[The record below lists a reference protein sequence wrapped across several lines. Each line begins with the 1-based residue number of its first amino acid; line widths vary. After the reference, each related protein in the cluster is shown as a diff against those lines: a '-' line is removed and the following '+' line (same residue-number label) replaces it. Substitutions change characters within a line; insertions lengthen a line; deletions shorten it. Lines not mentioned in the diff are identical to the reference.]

1 MPPGIEVRHSRTCR
15 QRQGERCNCTPKY
28 RARVWSGRDGRL
40 ITKTFETRSGAKIW
54 RQDASVALRKG
65 ELRPPSPLTVEQAAE
80 VWLSAVKDGTV
91 RNRSGDTDKP
101 SAIRSYETALRQ
113 RVLPVLGPYKLSE
126 LRITDVQDFADRLL
140 AEGMDSS
147 TLRNTIMPLRA
158 IYRRHVS
165 RGDVAVNPTMRLELP
180 AVRSKVPRIPSIAEA
195 EALFAALPKS
205 ERALC
210 ATAAYA
216 GLRRGELRALLW
228 EHVDLA
234 TGVIRVE
241 RSWDTKEGPIEP
253 KSRAGRRKVPILGA
267 LRDLL
272 VEHRM
277 DRGEDGLVFGRAPDK
292 PFTPTFVQ
300 KCADDVWKAAGL
312 ERLTLHDLRHAYASV
327 AIDAGV
333 NVKALSTFMG
343 HSSITITLDRYGHL
357 LPGAEDE
364 AAELMD
370 RYIEAQRQRL
380 RAAA

>member
-1 MPPGIEVRHSRTCR
+1 MAAGIEVRHARACRSRK
-15 QRQGERCNCTPKY
+15 GERCNCNPKY
-28 RARVWSGRDGRL
+28 RGRVWSGRDNRL
-40 ITKTFETRSGAKIW
+40 ITKTFDNRTAAKLW
-54 RQDASVALRKG
+54 RQDATVALRKG

-91 RNRSGDTDKP
+91 RNRSGDPYKP
-101 SAIRSYETALRQ
+101 SAIRTYEIALRQ

-140 AEGMDSS
+140 AEGMDPS
-147 TLRNTIMPLRA
+147 TLRNTVMPLRA

-165 RGDVAVNPTMRLELP
+165 RGDVAVNPTTRLELP
-180 AVRSKVPRIPSIAEA
+180 AVRSKAPQIPSVTEA
-195 EALFAALPKS
+195 EALIAALPKS
-205 ERALC
+205 DRALW

-216 GLRRGELRALLW
+216 GLRQGELRGLLW

-241 RSWDTKEGPIEP
+241 RSWDTKDGAIEP
-253 KSRAGRRKVPILGA
+253 KSRAGRRKVPILAA
-267 LRDLL
+267 LRDVL

-277 DRGEDGLVFGRAPDK
+277 DRGGEGLVFGRSAAK

-300 KCADDVWKAAGL
+300 KRADDAWNDAGL
-312 ERLTLHDLRHAYASV
+312 DRITLHDLRHAYASV

-357 LPGAEDE
+357 LPGAEDQ

-370 RYIEAQRQRL
+370 RYLESQRAKL